1 MTDTGTGIE
10 ESDLPALFQ
19 KFGKLQRTALMNDT
33 GIGLGLSI
41 VKQLVE
47 QNKGLVSVSS
57 PGIGKGSTFQFHIV
71 IEQAQE

>member
-1 MTDTGTGIE
+1 
-10 ESDLPALFQ
+10 
-19 KFGKLQRTALMNDT
+19 MNDT

-71 IEQAQE
+71 IEQARE